1 MPLTLFIFL
10 LITSLLYTNA
20 GIDNPILVKPLVY
33 HLKLED
39 ECHYVGIT
47 YNLNQRYAQHLGGNG
62 AKWTQLHKPIDV
74 QKVWI
79 DGSEELENKI
89 TLELIEKY
97 GKEKVRGGKYTQ
109 TTHIVATNQDNDNQ
123 DNSGISK
130 LDKIMEFK
138 DYEWVQKILSHSSWG
153 PENNWQK
160 KCSDNLI
167 KIDNMWFYKGKLDNE
182 KMIEVKIDRNEWLD
196 ISPYQC
202 YDFNI
207 IATLY
212 KIHNEDFNINLLPSE
227 NRFNDIWKLMILYNR
242 FRPN

>member
-1 MPLTLFIFL
+1 MPLTLFIFF
-10 LITSLLYTNA
+10 LITSLRYTNA

-74 QKVWI
+74 QQVWI

-97 GKEKVRGGKYTQ
+97 GKDKVRGGKYTQ
-109 TTHIVATNQDNDNQ
+109 TTHIITTNQDNDNQ
-123 DNSGISK
+123 DSGISK

-138 DYEWVQKILSHSSWG
+138 DYEWVQKILSHTSKQV
-153 PENNWQK
+153 PDYQK

-167 KIDNMWFYKGKLDNE
+167 KIDNMWFYKGKFDNE
-182 KMIEVKIDRNEWLD
+182 KMIEVKINNNGWLD
-196 ISPYQC
+196 ISPYHC
-202 YDFNI
+202 YEFYI
-207 IATLY
+207 IRTLY
-212 KIHNEDFNINLLPSE
+212 DIHNEDFNMNLQE
-227 NRFNDIWKLMILYNR
+227 TGFDDMKLMILYNR

>member
-1 MPLTLFIFL
+1 MPSTLFIFF

-74 QKVWI
+74 QQVWI

-109 TTHIVATNQDNDNQ
+109 TTHIVTTNQDNDNQ

-138 DYEWVQKILSHSSWG
+138 DYEWVQKILSRWIKFV
-153 PENNWQK
+153 PDYQK
-160 KCSDNLI
+160 KCLSNLI
-167 KIDNMWFYKGKLDNE
+167 KIDNMWFYKWTQLHGNE
-182 KMIEVKIDRNEWLD
+182 KMIEVNLDKSNNLD
-196 ISPYQC
+196 ISPVNC
-202 YDFNI
+202 YDI
-207 IATLY
+207 YVISQLY
-212 KIHNEDFNINLLPSE
+212 NIHNEDFNFDLRDSKFDD
-227 NRFNDIWKLMILYNR
+227 RWKLMILYNR